1 MPVPRQED
9 QRPLSQLLADVTR
22 ESAEL
27 MRKEIELAKLE
38 IAQNASGLKG
48 GATSMVVGVPL
59 LLAGFLIVL
68 IAAVL
73 ALDEALQ
80 RPWLSALLVGIT
92 ASVAGGIAL
101 LGGRIRVKQVEVMP
115 QRSVESLREDKE
127 MLQHHIGPST
137 H

>member
-59 LLAGFLIVL
+59 LFAGFLIVL